1 MCTPKETFEKKKMAA
16 ALAGWMCKMLEKH
29 IKNLRRE
36 KSPTLGNNK
45 LTSFLRIG
53 HFCNT
58 PNKRGFWSI
67 FCLLVAFFRIMNT
80 WPKIITTCCRNS
92 FRRKYAQSISTA
104 QCKWERHKLG
114 YSVISKKNHLQ
125 TRGCMQQ
132 NLHKLNNNWFENIF
146 LIDFWR
152 YFRKSIEICIFW
164 NYFPWI

>member
-1 MCTPKETFEKKKMAA
+1 MAA

-53 HFCNT
+53 NFCNT

-80 WPKIITTCCRNS
+80 FWPKIITTCCRNS
-92 FRRKYAQSISTA
+92 FRRKYAQSISAA

-114 YSVISKKNHLQ
+114 YSVISKKITCKHVDACNKIC
-125 TRGCMQQ
+125 T
-132 NLHKLNNNWFENIF
+132 NWTIIDLKIFFWSIFGDILENQLKYAF
-146 LIDFWR
+146 
-152 YFRKSIEICIFW
+152 FW